1 MIKSYIKNF
10 IYPRNKLRHNCP
22 LKKKKKKARIW
33 MKILN
38 ENYLTIQFIFT
49 TIHGPHYT
57 F

>member
-10 IYPRNKLRHNCP
+10 IYPRNKLRHTCP
-22 LKKKKKKARIW
+22 LKKKKKARVW

-38 ENYLTIQFIFT
+38 ENYLTIQFIFA
-49 TIHGPHYT
+49 TIHELHYT

>member
-1 MIKSYIKNF
+1 MIKSYIKKF
-10 IYPRNKLRHNCP
+10 IYPRNKLRHTCP
-22 LKKKKKKARIW
+22 LKKKKARVW

-38 ENYLTIQFIFT
+38 ENYLTIQFIFA